1 MIAIAVKKSPGLD
14 TPLFIAYRGK
24 KVVMAP
30 QMKWLEKPIID
41 GGRAFQLRRKPSSAE
56 ESSSGATC
64 LFPNLLVMNR
74 EHNERPTQTQKRM
87 VKLKWLIR
95 NIPKEGAR
103 AKEILGASKK

>member
-24 KVVMAP
+24 KVVMVP
-30 QMKWLEKPIID
+30 QMKWLEKPIIE
-41 GGRAFQLRRKPSSAE
+41 GGRAFQLRRKPSSTE

-64 LFPNLLVMNR
+64 LLPNRLVMNR
-74 EHNERPTQTQKRM
+74 EHNDRPEQTQKRR

-103 AKEILGASKK
+103 AKATLGASKK